1 MATDLIKEGYQP
13 GCYFSLNEELVVDK
27 HVYPAG
33 ALFKATGVTT
43 DEVNALVCIN
53 ATWRVLS
60 FPGNIVTLQSPP
72 EVPVPKRCPAFD
84 RFLEKLAWWSK
95 PGSGES
101 SSLAGCLFN
110 VASVTN
116 RLRENPD
123 DFTLYASSLFW
134 LLSSAFRAGFSFI
147 DLRKGLS
154 ALLDGCIERNETAET
169 ALSIPVGGPLPD
181 LLSPMLRDM
190 GTFRDFTP
198 AAEDE
203 FVLVHSDNGPAVR
216 CKVQEVAGGIDLR
229 LEGYDGYEPG
239 SSAPIILRVNYL
251 GHVEIYNKT
260 ISGSEAYSTTARL
273 THLRQR

>member
-84 RFLEKLAWWSK
+84 RFLDKLAEWSRPDPK
-95 PGSGES
+95 DS

-110 VASVTN
+110 VASVTH

-154 ALLDGCIERNETAET
+154 ALLDGCIERKETAET

-203 FVLVHSDNGPAVR
+203 FVLVNADNGRSAR
-216 CKVQEVAGGIDLR
+216 CKVQEVDNGIDLR
-229 LEGYDGYEPG
+229 LEHHDGYLTG
-239 SSAPIILRVNYL
+239 DAPVVLRIDSGGNLAIRV
-251 GHVEIYNKT
+251 KT
-260 ISGSEAYSTTARL
+260 YSGSPAYSEIARL
-273 THLRQR
+273 HYLRAR